1 VALHPSRARPIEVS
15 VGAPWSRKHDLP
27 GTGIEGA
34 RVVYPTSLEN
44 LIEICAQHAAGT
56 HLKAAGSHWALS
68 DAAISDDLFI
78 ETHDPNDVFPAMG
91 RTLYEVVPGCL
102 NEIFVAQMANQRPPV
117 FGGDLDTSN
126 DAYYLVHVE
135 TGKRVY
141 QLYAEL
147 DHGDD
152 DRRDSLAIHLDEQH
166 GNSGYRG
173 PWAFRTLGGAAG
185 QTVFGA
191 LTTGTHGGD
200 FQLPPIAD
208 DVAALH
214 LVADGGRHY
223 WIEPRIQPGS
233 ADTQLTDEARLRA
246 TYGIDIYGGPD
257 NFDVIRD
264 DDLFNAVLISAGRFG
279 VVYSIVL
286 RAVRQYALHEQ
297 RRLTTWEEIRGLVG
311 DPTSTLYSKF
321 DGDPN
326 RFLLIALCLT
336 PHDNFSKH
344 LAGLTRRWN
353 SAPAPNE
360 DHPNGRAERV
370 GVVVDA
376 FDERIGGPR
385 FQFAGNSRVY
395 NPDPHVRNAAAPVSL
410 LESACAEPDI
420 IVGVIEAII
429 RELRELLEE
438 HTVLVLGAIAAVA
451 AFGAAGALLALV
463 APLLVILALLVALLE
478 LLRGPDGRGH
488 RLGEVMGELAEQL
501 LNRSLPGERAAGL
514 FVWQLIA
521 YELFSQAQKDL
532 DYTAISYAVMD
543 NHDYHDESCN
553 VNVDSIEVFFDATDP
568 MLIAFVD
575 ALLAY
580 ETRQET
586 QGKTFVG
593 YASLRFT
600 AETRAKLGPERW
612 PLTCAVE
619 IAGLKDV
626 DGVTELIDYAIALS
640 RDPNFAGILHW
651 GQRNPSN
658 AADIAFR
665 FAADGDLAAWRAQL
679 SRITDGGRLD
689 GFSSAFT
696 RQTGLEVA

>member
-1 VALHPSRARPIEVS
+1 MSATRNAAGVT
-15 VGAPWSRKHDLP
+15 WSRKHDLP
-27 GTGIEGA
+27 GTGIEEA
-34 RVVYPTSLEN
+34 RIAYPTSLQD
-44 LIEICAQHAAGT
+44 LIHICRQRAAGT
-56 HLKAAGSHWALS
+56 RVKAAGSHWALS

-78 ETHDPNDVFPAMG
+78 ETHDPRDVEAAMG
-91 RTLYEVVPGCL
+91 RTLYDVVPGCL
-102 NEIFVAQMANQRPPV
+102 DESFLAGMASERPPV

-147 DHGDD
+147 DQGDEA
-152 DRRDSLAIHLDEQH
+152 RRDSLANVLAERH
-166 GNSGYRG
+166 GNRGYGG
-173 PWAFRTLGGAAG
+173 PWAFRTLGGAGG

-200 FQLPPIAD
+200 FRLPPIAD
-208 DVAALH
+208 DVAAVH

-223 WIEPRIQPGS
+223 WIEPRIQPGPTD
-233 ADTQLTDEARLRA
+233 APLTDEARVRA
-246 TYGIDIYGGPD
+246 VYGIDDYGGPG

-297 RRLTTWEEIRGLVG
+297 RRLTTWEEIKGLVG

-321 DGDPN
+321 EGDPN
-326 RFLLIALCLT
+326 RFLQIALCLT

-353 SAPAPNE
+353 SAPAPDADE
-360 DHPNGRAERV
+360 PNGRAERV
-370 GVVVDA
+370 GRIVEP

-385 FQFAGNSRVY
+385 FAKAGDSRVY
-395 NPDPHVRNAAAPVSL
+395 TPDPEQPNVAAQISP
-410 LESACAEPDI
+410 LESACSEPDI
-420 IVGVIEAII
+420 IIGVLEVIC
-429 RELRELLEE
+429 RELRELIEE
-438 HTVLVLGAIAAVA
+438 RTVLVGTALAAVV
-451 AFGAAGALLALV
+451 AFGAAGALLALL
-463 APLLVILALLVALLE
+463 APLAILLALLLAALAV
-478 LLRGPDGRGH
+478 LRGPGGGA
-488 RLGEVMGELAEQL
+488 RLGEVMNELAEQL
-501 LNRSLPGERAAGL
+501 LDRTLPGERAAGL
-514 FVWQLIA
+514 LVWQAIA
-521 YELFSQAQKDL
+521 YELFSQAQRDL
-532 DYTAISYAVMD
+532 DYNAISYAVMD
-543 NHDYHDESCN
+543 RHDYHDESCN

-568 MLIAFVD
+568 MLIAFID
-575 ALLAY
+575 ALLVY

-586 QGKTFVG
+586 RGKTFVG

-600 AETRAKLGPERW
+600 ARTRATLGPERW

-640 RDPNFAGILHW
+640 RDPNFGGILHW

-665 FAADGDLAAWRAQL
+665 FGGGGDLAAWRAQL
-679 SRITDGGRLD
+679 SRITDEGRLD

-696 RQTGLEVA
+696 RRTGLEVA